1 MPGICRRQTESCE
14 GIRNDIRS
22 RSEVFT
28 GCRRKVHDTFDTVQ
42 HVGGLP
48 SGHGHIL
55 HRRSCLGCRE
65 LGLCTHLTG
74 FRTKLVEVIPGRTG
88 NGRDLAHLGIE
99 ICCSLHCSSAKT
111 RYSGS
116 HRQEL
121 LTDILHRRSN
131 VLELFSGFI
140 DFGKSRIRGRRLV
153 L

>member
-1 MPGICRRQTESCE
+1 MPGIRRRQTESGK
-14 GIRNDIRS
+14 GIGDDIRS

-28 GCRRKVHDTFDTVQ
+28 GCRREVHDTFDTIQ
-42 HVGGLP
+42 HVPRFP
-48 SGHGHIL
+48 SGHGHVL
-55 HRRSCLGCRE
+55 HRRGRLGCGE
-65 LGLCTHLTG
+65 LCLCTHFTG
-74 FRTKLVEVIPGRTG
+74 FCTKLVEVIPGRTG
-88 NGRDLAHLGIE
+88 NGRNLAHLGIE
-99 ICCSLHCSSAKT
+99 VGCGLHCGSAKT

-140 DFGKSRIRGRRLV
+140 NLGKRRIGSSRLV